1 MLTGASG
8 QVENPPPGTILDH
21 TITRYHF
28 KDFFLVPQAVS
39 QGTVTPVHLVVVH
52 EHGDE
57 NMSADNIQKLAYKL
71 THMYFNW
78 PGMFH
83 ICSLILYKCNTFI
96 KF

>member
-1 MLTGASG
+1 MLTSPSG

-52 EHGDE
+52 EHGKDDE
-57 NMSADNIQKLAYKL
+57 KMSADNVQKLAYKL

-78 PGMFH
+78 PGKIVIMFLQKSDE
-83 ICSLILYKCNTFI
+83 I
-96 KF
+96 